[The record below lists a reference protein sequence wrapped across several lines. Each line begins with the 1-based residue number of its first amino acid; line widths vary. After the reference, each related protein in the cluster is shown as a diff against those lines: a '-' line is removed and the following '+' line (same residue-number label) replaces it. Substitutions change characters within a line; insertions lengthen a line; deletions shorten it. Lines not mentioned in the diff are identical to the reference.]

1 MTDTVAATTR
11 RRETTRRKLLDA
23 AAQVFAEVGLDA
35 ASVEAICERAGF
47 TRGAF
52 YSNFETKDEL
62 FLELAG
68 TVARERV
75 AAVRSRVLELE
86 QAGALDEVRD
96 DALEI
101 IQNVLD
107 VSADDRLGVLLLSE
121 IRIHALRN
129 PQLAAAYLAQDAEM
143 RGSVAQIVADIGR
156 AKSLRFR
163 LPADEAAR
171 LLITVWE
178 SSSVRGAMAGL
189 DYEAMCRQT
198 NAELARVAQLIIDLA
213 GAVTRLRDQSAL
225 QDSVAARES
234 FPPPLGAV
242 RRGGISHRAAPGRV
256 PRAPP
261 AERRL
266 AAQAPEQRHPS

>member
-1 MTDTVAATTR
+1 MSDTVAATTR
-11 RRETTRRKLLDA
+11 RREATRRKLLDA

-75 AAVRSRVLELE
+75 SAVRSRVLELE
-86 QAGALDEVRD
+86 RAGALDDVPE

-101 IQNVLD
+101 VQKVLD
-107 VSADDRLGVLLLSE
+107 VSADDRLGVLLMSE

-129 PQLAAAYLAQDAEM
+129 PQLASAYLAQEAEM
-143 RGSVAQIVADIGR
+143 RQSVSQIIDDIGR

-163 LPADEAAR
+163 LPADDAAR
-171 LLITVWE
+171 LLLTVWE
-178 SSSVRGAMAGL
+178 AAAVRAVMAGS
-189 DYEAMCRQT
+189 DYEEMCRLT
-198 NAELARVAQLIIDLA
+198 NAELARVAQLLID
-213 GAVTRLRDQSAL
+213 V
-225 QDSVAARES
+225 
-234 FPPPLGAV
+234 
-242 RRGGISHRAAPGRV
+242 PGR
-256 PRAPP
+256 
-261 AERRL
+261 
-266 AAQAPEQRHPS
+266 